1 MVFVKVSLK
10 KLMTMKKLLLFS
22 AALLFAVQ
30 VIAQDSTQPT
40 EPVDGPQ
47 ITFAESSHDFGD
59 IYQGEKVNYVFE
71 FENSGTEPLILSN
84 VLTTC
89 GCTATSWPRE
99 PIVPGEGGKIAVS
112 FNSAGKMGKQN
123 KVVTIVSN
131 AVNAQERVKI
141 ITNVLPKKDTSQ
153 R

>member
-1 MVFVKVSLK
+1 
-10 KLMTMKKLLLFS
+10 MKKLFAFSLMLF
-22 AALLFAVQ
+22 FAVQ
-30 VIAQDSTQPT
+30 VYAQQAT
-40 EPVDGPQ
+40 EEKLEGPQ
-47 ITFAESSHDFGD
+47 ITFLESSHDFGD
-59 IYQGEKVNYVFE
+59 IEQGTKVNHVFE

-141 ITNVLPKKDTSQ
+141 ITNVTPKKDSTL
-153 R
+153 

>member
-1 MVFVKVSLK
+1 
-10 KLMTMKKLLLFS
+10 MKKLIALFVGVF
-22 AALLFAVQ
+22 LVVQ
-30 VIAQDSTQPT
+30 VHAQQASNKK
-40 EPVDGPQ
+40 EKVDGPQ
-47 ITFAESSHDFGD
+47 ITFLESTHDFGD
-59 IYQGEKVNYVFE
+59 IEQGTKVNHVFE

-99 PIVPGEGGKIAVS
+99 PIAPGEGGEIAVT

-131 AVNAQERVKI
+131 AVNSQERVKI
-141 ITNVLPKKDTSQ
+141 VTNVLPKKDI
-153 R
+153 

>member
-1 MVFVKVSLK
+1 MNKFLSL
-10 KLMTMKKLLLFS
+10 F
-22 AALLFAVQ
+22 AALLLALQVHAQEAEQPEAV
-30 VIAQDSTQPT
+30 
-40 EPVDGPQ
+40 VDGPQ
-47 ITFAESSHDFGD
+47 ITFAVSSHDFGD
-59 IYQGEKVNYVFE
+59 ITQGEKVNHVFE
-71 FENSGTEPLILSN
+71 FENTGTEPLILSN

-99 PIVPGEGGKIAVS
+99 PVAPGQGGKIEVS

-123 KVVTIVSN
+123 KVVTVVSN

-141 ITNVLPKKDTSQ
+141 VTNVLPKKEATQ

>member
-1 MVFVKVSLK
+1 
-10 KLMTMKKLLLFS
+10 MKKIFLLTTVLLFS
-22 AALLFAVQ
+22 LQLM
-30 VIAQDSTQPT
+30 AQEQKTQG

-47 ITFAESSHDFGD
+47 ITFATSSHDFGD
-59 IYQGEKVNYVFE
+59 IQQGDKVNYVFE
-71 FENSGTEPLILSN
+71 FENTGTEPLILSN

-99 PIVPGEGGKIAVS
+99 PLAPGDAGEIAVS

-141 ITNVLPKKDTSQ
+141 ITNVLPKKDSTQ
-153 R
+153 